1 MRLISKKCIILLIFL
16 ILLLALTLTRLRINK
31 QYINLFFGIILI
43 ALLSYEIITEIGENY
58 EDKPQH
64 ELVLQIVEKLKIAH
78 PEIERIVPQLRF
90 FEGRKSYTINKK
102 YVFICLKDKNGEIY
116 QHNQLVLVILHE
128 IAHALCDEI
137 GHTQKFQNILD
148 ELLKSAE
155 QYGLYR
161 SDIPHIPDYC
171 EY

>member
-1 MRLISKKCIILLIFL
+1 MRLISKKCTILLIFL
-16 ILLLALTLTRLRINK
+16 LLLLALTLSRLRINK
-31 QYINLFFGIILI
+31 QYINITFGIILI

-64 ELVLQIVEKLKIAH
+64 ELVLQIVEKLKKAH

-116 QHNQLVLVILHE
+116 HNNQLVLVILHE

-137 GHTQKFQNILD
+137 GHTPKFQNILD

-155 QYGLYR
+155 QVGLYR